1 MSLQINFPKMRNY
14 YFWAIFLSYLTATD
28 SKTPEPER
36 KIFGTLAYRMA
47 SKAAE
52 SVPSD
57 PVCSPCFSPVVDT
70 GHHNNG
76 LSKTERIA
84 QSPESYSEHGRTTAA
99 DQNPRIPR
107 ALLRSRKI
115 IG

>member
-28 SKTPEPER
+28 SKTSESER

-57 PVCSPCFSPVVDT
+57 PVGSPRLSPVVDI

-84 QSPESYSEHGRTTAA
+84 QSPESYPEH
-99 DQNPRIPR
+99 
-107 ALLRSRKI
+107 
-115 IG
+115 